1 MDYTEFEDKLN
12 ATDFFSPVQSD
23 IRDIIFEKAKRALFD
38 VLSLFKA
45 MKGRYINLF
54 KIDEISRSINDTGF
68 TLMSEIVARLD
79 DEFHPELRMNGD
91 D

>member
-1 MDYTEFEDKLN
+1 MDYTEFEDKFN

-23 IRDIIFEKAKRALFD
+23 IRNVIFEKAEDILFSVFQLFRAT
-38 VLSLFKA
+38 
-45 MKGRYINLF
+45 KGRYINLF
-54 KIDEISRSINDTGF
+54 KLDEISERIKDDGY

-79 DEFHPELRMNGD
+79 DEFHPIPMNGD